1 VCEMSGESKHS
12 LVFYSH
18 SDYSDAWSPMF
29 GQTDKYY
36 DNSYKKYLF
45 VNRGEHE
52 VPSGWTIIQYD
63 DSLPYQQRV
72 ASCLEKLG
80 SEDKIMFHHEDMFL
94 LSKPDF
100 DKLDEIEQLIDRDEA
115 HFVKVCKATYRPHE
129 FYLEKVKDVFYCPQD
144 LAFAIQPTMCK
155 VKNLLTIY
163 QQTPGSNIWE
173 FEANSNITCARNNM
187 VCCFVNRED
196 ERRIGMYHWE
206 SFTYPYVATAIVK
219 GKWNTEDYAS
229 QLGAIFNEYSI
240 DPTVRGTNT

>member
-1 VCEMSGESKHS
+1 MGKKRKYS

-45 VNRGEHE
+45 VNKGEHE

-63 DSLPYQQRV
+63 DSLSYQQRV

-94 LSKPDF
+94 LDRPDF
-100 DKLDEIEQLIDRDEA
+100 DKLNEIEELIDRDEA

-173 FEANSNITCARNNM
+173 FEANSNMTCHNNHFIS
-187 VCCFVNRED
+187 CFANQLGEKK
-196 ERRIGMYHWE
+196 IGMFHWE
-206 SFTYPYVATAIVK
+206 SKTYPYFCTAIVK
-219 GKWNTEDYAS
+219 GKWNTLEYPENLVPMLEHYKVDYL
-229 QLGAIFNEYSI
+229 Q
-240 DPTVRGTNT
+240 RGTNS